1 MRLSS
6 KTRIGVQALYDMAF
20 HCRGRQAQAK
30 EIARRQ
36 QIPVRTLEEV
46 LQELRRAG
54 LVDAQRGPRGGYTLA
69 RLPQEISLSQIVRA
83 LDGPVEHLFAL
94 RDDKPAPTTRR
105 RGRPAAPRPPRGEAS
120 SAGRGPSSNVPGVP
134 EMVWGDV
141 VDQIAAVLGQATLGD
156 FIARAERSGVLR
168 DSGEAPRTMYVI

>member
-94 RDDKPAPTTRR
+94 RDDKPAPTTR
-105 RGRPAAPRPPRGEAS
+105 
-120 SAGRGPSSNVPGVP
+120 
-134 EMVWGDV
+134 
-141 VDQIAAVLGQATLGD
+141 
-156 FIARAERSGVLR
+156 
-168 DSGEAPRTMYVI
+168 